1 MPLFYTILHIN
12 LVNFKKIHDKFML
25 LKVNKSLNFS
35 SKTRSLRDI
44 RYLIIHYSGMQSG
57 RVSMDRLKN
66 PKSKVSCHYF
76 IERNGSIFRM
86 VKDNKIAW
94 RAGKSKWKDLKNL
107 NKNSIGIEIQNKG
120 HFINYQNFPKKQIS
134 SLIKLIKLLMKK
146 YKIKKE
152 NILGHS
158 DIAPLRKLDPG
169 EKFPWNFLSKK
180 GVAIWYPQNKL
191 KTHDTDLKNMRK
203 FFFRNIYKIGYRFFS
218 LSKKSNKDRKIIM
231 AFQRRFLPEA
241 VNGKITKKTL
251 KISQLLA

>member
-1 MPLFYTILHIN
+1 
-12 LVNFKKIHDKFML
+12 ML

-35 SKTRSLRDI
+35 KKARTLRNI

-57 RVSMDRLKN
+57 RASMDRLKN

-76 IERNGSIFRM
+76 IERNGNIFKM
-86 VKDNKIAW
+86 VEDDKIAW
-94 RAGKSKWKDLKNL
+94 HAGKSKWKDLRNL
-107 NKNSIGIEIQNKG
+107 NKHSIGIEIQNKG
-120 HFINYQNFPKKQIS
+120 HFINYQSFTKKQIF

-146 YKIKKE
+146 YRINKK

-180 GVAIWYPQNKL
+180 GVAIWYPKNKL
-191 KTHDTDLKNMRK
+191 KADEIEIKSMRK
-203 FFFRNIYKIGYRFFS
+203 IFFRNIYKIGYRFFS

-231 AFQRRFLPEA
+231 AFQRRFLPNE

-251 KISQLLA
+251 KISHLLT

>member
-1 MPLFYTILHIN
+1 
-12 LVNFKKIHDKFML
+12 ML

-35 SKTRSLRDI
+35 KKARTLRNI

-57 RVSMDRLKN
+57 RASMDRLKN

-76 IERNGSIFRM
+76 IERNGNIFKM
-86 VKDNKIAW
+86 VEDDKIAW
-94 RAGKSKWKDLKNL
+94 HAGKSKWKDLKNL
-107 NKNSIGIEIQNKG
+107 NKHSIGIEIQNKG
-120 HFINYQNFPKKQIS
+120 HFINYQSFTKKQIF

-146 YKIKKE
+146 YKINKK

-180 GVAIWYPQNKL
+180 GVAIWYPKNKL
-191 KTHDTDLKNMRK
+191 KADEIEIKSMRK
-203 FFFRNIYKIGYRFFS
+203 IFFRNIYKIGYRFFS

-231 AFQRRFLPEA
+231 AFQRRFLPNE

>member
-1 MPLFYTILHIN
+1 
-12 LVNFKKIHDKFML
+12 ML

-35 SKTRSLRDI
+35 KKARTLSNI

-57 RVSMDRLKN
+57 RVSMNRLKN

-76 IERNGSIFRM
+76 IERNGNIFKM
-86 VKDNKIAW
+86 VEDDKIAW
-94 RAGKSKWKDLKNL
+94 HAGKSKWKDLKNL
-107 NKNSIGIEIQNKG
+107 NKHSIGIEIQNKG
-120 HFINYQNFPKKQIS
+120 HFINYQSFTKKQIF

-146 YKIKKE
+146 YKINKK

-169 EKFPWNFLSKK
+169 EKFPWNYLSKK
-180 GVAIWYPQNKL
+180 GVAVWYPKNKI
-191 KTHDTDLKNMRK
+191 KADEIEVKSMRK
-203 FFFRNIYKIGYRFFS
+203 IFFKNIYKIGYRFFS
-218 LSKKSNKDRKIIM
+218 LSKKSNKDKKIIM
-231 AFQRRFLPEA
+231 AFQRRFLPNE